1 MINVC
6 IATDVYD
13 FEKNKVGVAQY
24 VKRLINTMKKVIEK
38 EKVDLNIYLIHYF
51 KYEDNL
57 YKGTKEII
65 CPLLPFIPR
74 KAFTIL
80 FKAPKLL
87 DKYNIDVFHLP
98 APNPLENFYFLL
110 KGKFKKILTVHDL
123 YLFFSFLR
131 TKYPLPNP
139 LKFLHDISW
148 KPSLA
153 MIKDKVDLFIAV
165 SNNTKKDLIRL
176 LKIPEEKIRV
186 VYEAQ
191 AEIFK
196 PLKIKNNPIGQP
208 YILTNTLTQEII
220 IAYYKLKKMGVDHKL
235 VYFGKNTWRSIPRN
249 IKDIINKYN
258 LYKDILI
265 LGYVPEQELV
275 RLYNCADIFI
285 RPSYYEGFGLPVLE
299 AMACGCPVI
308 ASNVGSLPEIVGKNG
323 ILLNPYDTNAWAYAM
338 YTLVTDRMLR
348 KKLSRAGIN
357 RAKEFSWEKTAKET
371 IKCYEELANN
381 I

>member
-1 MINVC
+1 MVNVC

-24 VKRLINTMKKVIEK
+24 VRRLINAIKKVIEK
-38 EKVDLNIYLIHYF
+38 EKVDLNLYLIHYF

-57 YKGTKEII
+57 YKRTKEII

-87 DKYNIDVFHLP
+87 DEYNINVFHLP

-148 KPSLA
+148 KPSLT
-153 MIKDKVDLFIAV
+153 MIKDKVNLFIAV
-165 SNNTKKDLIRL
+165 SNNTKKDLIKL

-186 VYEAQ
+186 IYEAP

-196 PLKIKNNPIGQP
+196 PLKIKYNPIGEP

-220 IAYYKLKKMGVDHKL
+220 IAYYKLKKMDIDHKL
-235 VYFGKNTWRSIPRN
+235 VYFGKNTWQSIPKS
-249 IKDIINKYN
+249 IKDIIYKYG

-265 LGYVPEQELV
+265 LGYVSEQELV

-308 ASNVGSLPEIVGKNG
+308 ASNVGSLPEIVGRNG
-323 ILLNPYDTNAWAYAM
+323 ILLNPYDTDAWAYAM
-338 YTLVTDRMLR
+338 YTLITDRMLR

-371 IKCYEELANN
+371 IKCYEELASN